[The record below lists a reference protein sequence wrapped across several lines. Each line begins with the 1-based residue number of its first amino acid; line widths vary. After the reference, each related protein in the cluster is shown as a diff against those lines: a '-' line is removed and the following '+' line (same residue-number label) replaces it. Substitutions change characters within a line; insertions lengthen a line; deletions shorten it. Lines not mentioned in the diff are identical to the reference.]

1 MKIKITASLKWWYDK
16 GKIFEVEFIE
26 RKVNGV
32 WVLNEN
38 NDKVFLCYE
47 DFNFVDEKEKEW
59 VMQQP
64 IQW

>member
-1 MKIKITASLKWWYDK
+1 MKIKITASLKWWYDR
-16 GKIFEVEFIE
+16 GKVFEVEFIE

-47 DFNFVDEKEKEW
+47 DFNFVDGKEKEW
-59 VMQQP
+59 VM
-64 IQW
+64 

>member
-1 MKIKITASLKWWYDK
+1 MVVRQ
-16 GKIFEVEFIE
+16 GKVFEAEFIE